1 MNKIVKVS
9 NIYTE
14 EQIKENKKNA
24 LKEILS
30 QSTVIEAL
38 KKLSTQ

>member
-14 EQIKENKKNA
+14 VQVKENKKNA

-30 QSTVIEAL
+30 QTSVIDAL